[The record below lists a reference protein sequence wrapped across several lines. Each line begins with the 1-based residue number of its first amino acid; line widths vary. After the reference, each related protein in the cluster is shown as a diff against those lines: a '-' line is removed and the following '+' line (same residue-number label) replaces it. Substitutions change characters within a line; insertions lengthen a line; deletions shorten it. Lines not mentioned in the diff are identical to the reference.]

1 MEEMIFFFFECR
13 AILAVF
19 LTSPT
24 YLSTYLGK
32 SRFDWKHVVS

>member
-1 MEEMIFFFFECR
+1 MEMGEKNFFFECR

-24 YLSTYLGK
+24 YLTYLTK
-32 SRFDWKHVVS
+32 S

>member
-1 MEEMIFFFFECR
+1 MWMVQDGDGGNVLFFECR

-24 YLSTYLGK
+24 YLST
-32 SRFDWKHVVS
+32 